1 MLEAAHEALP
11 GVGRYSLHGRI
22 AAGGMATVYLGRMSG
37 AVGFSR
43 VVAVKRML
51 PRFAKDPDFVAMFLD
66 EAALASR
73 VQHPN
78 VVPTLDVVAEQ
89 GEVFIV
95 MEYVRGQSLGA
106 LLNAAQSPADG
117 GGVPVDVAAS
127 IICGVLAGLHAAHE
141 ARDKRGESL
150 HIVHRDVSPHNVLV
164 GADGVAR
171 IMDFGVAKA
180 AKQLHITQEGQ
191 LKGKLAYMEP
201 ELIVPQGP
209 IDRGVDVFAAAVV
222 LWGML
227 AGRPLFRGQNLS
239 DTVTEIL
246 SAPIPALCTLRSD
259 VPEALDRVV
268 QKGLA
273 RDRASR
279 WATAQEFESA
289 IEAAVPR
296 IASARVVGAWVERFA
311 GEVLAER
318 EKQVAAVDSSALADL
333 PPPPPSVPAH
343 IPALRHDVAS
353 EPGATSMHMLDTP
366 RLTPRHPLGAS
377 AVHIGDAGV
386 AAPMDVAPRSA
397 GLGPG
402 LGVDLPLEVMPSTRV
417 LPAARPA
424 SNPAEPG
431 RIRASPARMAL
442 YVGVGVVSM
451 SAVLLIGLWGAA
463 PGAPTPSSD
472 STSVVAAPAELPPTE
487 PTPPAAAEP
496 AVPAEAAAVE
506 PPATSATAAAE
517 SPSATATS
525 APAHGRPGAPRRPPP
540 PKATTTPTATDP
552 RYFPERP

>member
-1 MLEAAHEALP
+1 MLEAAHEPLP

-37 AVGFSR
+37 AVGFTR

-106 LLNAAQSPADG
+106 LLNAAQHT
-117 GGVPVDVAAS
+117 GVPVDVAAS

-191 LKGKLAYMEP
+191 LKGKLAYMAP
-201 ELIVPQGP
+201 EQIVPQGS

-246 SAPIPALCTLRSD
+246 SAPIPSLCTLRGD

-333 PPPPPSVPAH
+333 PPPPASVPAH
-343 IPALRHDVAS
+343 IAGSAAGGLRQGSAS
-353 EPGATSMHMLDTP
+353 EPAATSMDMLDTP
-366 RLTPRHPLGAS
+366 RLPPRRPLGAS
-377 AVHIGDAGV
+377 PMQVGDAGV
-386 AAPMDVAPRSA
+386 AAPIDVAPLSA
-397 GLGPG
+397 ALGPG
-402 LGVDLPLEVMPSTRV
+402 LGAELPLQVTPSTRV
-417 LPAARPA
+417 VSAARA
-424 SNPAEPG
+424 AEPG

-451 SAVLLIGLWGAA
+451 SAVLLVGLWGGAA
-463 PGAPTPSSD
+463 PGAPTPSNGA
-472 STSVVAAPAELPPTE
+472 TPGVVAPAELPLAD
-487 PTPPAAAEP
+487 PTPPAVAEP
-496 AVPAEAAAVE
+496 AVPAE
-506 PPATSATAAAE
+506 PPAVDPPAVPATAPAESASATAA
-517 SPSATATS
+517 T
-525 APAHGRPGAPRRPPP
+525 APAPGRPGGPRKPP

>member
-1 MLEAAHEALP
+1 MREAADEPLP

-37 AVGFSR
+37 AVGFTR

-51 PRFAKDPDFVAMFLD
+51 PRFARDPDFVAMFLD

-106 LLNAAQSPADG
+106 LLNAAQHT
-117 GGVPVDVAAS
+117 GVPVDIAAS

-180 AKQLHITQEGQ
+180 AKQLHVTQEGQ
-191 LKGKLAYMEP
+191 LKGKLAYMAP
-201 ELIVPQGP
+201 EQIVPQRS
-209 IDRGVDVFAAAVV
+209 IDRGADIFAAAVV

-246 SAPIPALCTLRSD
+246 SAPIPSLRGLRGD
-259 VPEALDRVV
+259 VPEALERAV

-273 RDRASR
+273 RDRACR

-296 IASARVVGAWVERFA
+296 VASARVVGAWVERFA
-311 GEVLAER
+311 GDVLAER
-318 EKQVAAVDSSALADL
+318 EKQVAAVDSAALADL
-333 PPPPPSVPAH
+333 PPPPPSAPAH
-343 IPALRHDVAS
+343 VGGSLPAVGPDVGAGPALSVTPPPRAIPVAQS
-353 EPGATSMHMLDTP
+353 ARSAVEPGA
-366 RLTPRHPLGAS
+366 
-377 AVHIGDAGV
+377 
-386 AAPMDVAPRSA
+386 
-397 GLGPG
+397 
-402 LGVDLPLEVMPSTRV
+402 
-417 LPAARPA
+417 
-424 SNPAEPG
+424 
-431 RIRASPARMAL
+431 IRASPARLAL

-451 SAVLLIGLWGAA
+451 SVVLLLGLWGGAA
-463 PGAPTPSSD
+463 PGGARPATDPTPA
-472 STSVVAAPAELPPTE
+472 AAPAE
-487 PTPPAAAEP
+487 PAP
-496 AVPAEAAAVE
+496 AVPVTAEHEVPAAPPVESPEAAA
-506 PPATSATAAAE
+506 TAVAE
-517 SPSATATS
+517 SASATATS
-525 APAHGRPGAPRRPPP
+525 APAPGRPAGARKPT
-540 PKATTTPTATDP
+540 PKATTTPTASDP